1 MLRVFCDFDGT
12 ITNLDSIVFLTE
24 RFGGGPDFRE
34 SILSKIVSGEMTVF
48 EAVEHEL
55 ATISA
60 EWEEAL
66 ALLRTEVVV
75 DPFFGEFV
83 EWCRDRE
90 IPLAILSS
98 GMRPVVE
105 AFVGRFEVPIF
116 AHSVEISSS
125 GWRYRHEEQ
134 NDKWFLL
141 EARGHRRKGHLRLLT
156 FELRFQ
162 RTLLSHCAAIH
173 EMAGKMMQSDDAG
186 ARGPSCRKFS
196 AHRFGGGPV
205 GFRKHRIIRRKNLL

>member
-66 ALLRTEVVV
+66 ALLRTEIVV

-83 EWCRDRE
+83 DWCRDRE

-134 NDKWFLL
+134 NDKWILL
-141 EARGHRRKGHLRLLT
+141 EALPEGDEVVYIGDGTSDVSVIPLVDHL
-156 FELRFQ
+156 FAKEGRF
-162 RTLLSHCAAIH
+162 LEEHCRANGVEFTSFRDFSEIRSAVEDI
-173 EMAGKMMQSDDAG
+173 AGKG
-186 ARGPSCRKFS
+186 
-196 AHRFGGGPV
+196 
-205 GFRKHRIIRRKNLL
+205 I